1 MLASFAG
8 ANQIKMQHGQALV
21 EVRELVKTYKGNVRA
36 LNGVSLTINE
46 GEIFGL
52 IGPNG
57 AGKTTLLGCML
68 GLLHPDTGSV
78 TIGGQPPHL
87 LSVLKS
93 IGYMPE
99 RPDFEYWMTAR
110 QFLQYHHGLA
120 GKNHDTLKQDIENAL
135 DLVELAASA
144 RQRRL
149 KTYSRGMLQ
158 RLNLAQLIIGQPRIM
173 LLDEPTLGL
182 DPTGV
187 SVVRRIVTN
196 MRESGVTAIINS
208 HQLDEVERLC
218 DRVAF
223 IRQGQIAA
231 IETLKGGELC
241 DYVLFVKWA
250 ANSLNGTLA
259 AVIEQASAAAGA
271 SISQTHD
278 RWGRFLVKD
287 SQGAARLIKELVGAG
302 VPVDEAVPERMRL
315 EQLFSSADVE
325 DGL

>member
-1 MLASFAG
+1 MESEV
-8 ANQIKMQHGQALV
+8 LV
-21 EVRELVKTYKGNVRA
+21 EVRDVSKTYKGNVKA
-36 LNGVSLTINE
+36 LNGISLTINK

-57 AGKTTLLGCML
+57 AGKTTLIGCML
-68 GLLHPDTGSV
+68 GLLHPDSGSV
-78 TIGGQPPHL
+78 TIGGKPPHY
-87 LSVLKS
+87 LSVLQT

-110 QFLQYHHGLA
+110 QFLEYHHGLA
-120 GKNHDTLKQDIENAL
+120 GLNPATRKQDIENAL

-144 RQRRL
+144 RMRRL

-158 RLNLAQLIIGQPRIM
+158 RLNLAQLVIGQPKMM

-187 SVVRRIVTN
+187 AVVRRLVTN

-208 HQLDEVERLC
+208 HQLDEIERLC

-223 IRQGQIAA
+223 IRQGTIAA

-241 DYVLFVKWA
+241 DYILFVKWA
-250 ANSLNGTLA
+250 STLLNGTLESTLA
-259 AVIEQASAAAGA
+259 RCATAAGA
-271 SISQTHD
+271 TISQSHEK
-278 RWGRFLVKD
+278 WARFTVKD
-287 SQGAARLIKELVGAG
+287 SHAAARLIKELVNEGI
-302 VPVDEAVPERMRL
+302 PVDEAVPERMRL
-315 EQLFSSADVE
+315 EQLFSSADGE
-325 DGL
+325 ETHE